1 MAMMPKRVKYRKSQ
15 RGRMKGVAERGNYVA
30 FGDYGL
36 QSLEMSWVTA
46 KNIEAGRVAATHYLR
61 REGKVYIRIFP
72 AQAGQRQAAGD
83 PYGQRQRRAGVLGRT
98 RSAGADLLRDRR
110 RQRGSGQAG
119 AVTSGAQD
127 ARSLPTCQTRAFR
140 LREDFKVKAKQL
152 REMSQDELQ
161 TTLQDLEK
169 RLFELR
175 SQAVT
180 EKLENSKAIINA
192 RRDIA
197 RIKTVMHQK
206 SA

>member
-1 MAMMPKRVKYRKSQ
+1 M
-15 RGRMKGVAERGNYVA
+15 
-30 FGDYGL
+30 
-36 QSLEMSWVTA
+36 
-46 KNIEAGRVAATHYLR
+46 
-61 REGKVYIRIFP
+61 
-72 AQAGQRQAAGD
+72 
-83 PYGQRQRRAGVLGRT
+83 
-98 RSAGADLLRDRR
+98 
-110 RQRGSGQAG
+110 
-119 AVTSGAQD
+119 
-127 ARSLPTCQTRAFR
+127 
-140 LREDFKVKAKQL
+140 

-197 RIKTVMHQK
+197 RIKTVLHQK